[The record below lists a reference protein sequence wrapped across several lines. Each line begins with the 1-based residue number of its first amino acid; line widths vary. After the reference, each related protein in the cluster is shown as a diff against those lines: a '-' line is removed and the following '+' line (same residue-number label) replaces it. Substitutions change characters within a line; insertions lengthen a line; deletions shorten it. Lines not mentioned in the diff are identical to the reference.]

1 MNAVL
6 HTTTVRRLIKADQTR
21 LFAAFSKAE
30 MIEQWFSPSA
40 DITVEVLQF
49 DFTVG
54 GRYRFRYAMPDGS
67 FPTLGGGFELIKS
80 PAKLAFTWVWEEP
93 DPHANIPT
101 RVSVELHVKGSAT
114 EIVLT
119 HSQIPTEEIADRHA
133 VGWKATFDHLEEVM
147 SPGRVPQ
154 TTKRQQ

>member
-1 MNAVL
+1 MIAML
-6 HTTTVRRLIKADQTR
+6 HSTTVRRLIKADQAR

-30 MIEQWFSPSA
+30 AIEQWFSPSA

-54 GRYRFRYAMPDGS
+54 GRYRFRYAMLDGS
-67 FPTLGGGFELIKS
+67 FPTLGGRFELIQP
-80 PAKLAFTWVWEEP
+80 PAKLSFTWVWEEP

-101 RVSVELHVKGSAT
+101 RVSVELHDKGNAT
-114 EIVLT
+114 EVVLT

-133 VGWKATFDHLEEVM
+133 AGWEATFDQLEAIMTRGHV
-147 SPGRVPQ
+147 SR
-154 TTKRQQ
+154 TTKRKQ